1 MRYRLNF
8 QTNSCLMIILEPKTT
23 SALYVLGILNDTITP
38 ISKAILQT
46 SINNFLDFHNTFMME
61 IKSILS
67 SICLSVFILFY
78 VICQL
83 YTYVLT
89 FIYLL
94 ILAIVATMAAML
106 MTYLCFQLSTPLVLL
121 EKLMPSLTTVRL
133 SIAKGAAYFLTSI
146 CCRAS
151 SALPSNLHSMM

>member
-1 MRYRLNF
+1 MPDD
-8 QTNSCLMIILEPKTT
+8 NSGAKTT

-38 ISKAILQT
+38 IIKAILQT

-94 ILAIVATMAAML
+94 RLAIVAIIAAML
-106 MTYLCFQLSTPLVLL
+106 LMLVPR
-121 EKLMPSLTTVRL
+121 LMVSATLILRFILAGTTI
-133 SIAKGAAYFLTSI
+133 SQPG
-146 CCRAS
+146 
-151 SALPSNLHSMM
+151 